1 MLPEVQD
8 ALQGASLTVDTQE
21 GGTCLQILMAVRE
34 TASETS
40 RQMELC

>member
-34 TASETS
+34 NASETC